1 MKRFLIALLIFI
13 CLALGAGVFWVRSTS
28 DRQGP
33 EIRFA
38 EDKNSVYEL
47 GPPKSE
53 LLEGVTAIDAK
64 DDDVSDTLTIESI
77 FARYTKLIEND
88 GLIIAFEHEEE
99 VFIMGDE
106 LRITQVL
113 YNLIN
118 NAINYIGEDKTVIVR
133 QTVKDERVRVEVI
146 DHGEGISKENL
157 KYIWD
162 RYYRVTEEHRRAK
175 IGTGLGLSIVKNI
188 LIAHDAEY
196 GVESKPG
203 EGSDFWFSMPIIPT
217 DTEE

>member
-1 MKRFLIALLIFI
+1 
-13 CLALGAGVFWVRSTS
+13 
-28 DRQGP
+28 
-33 EIRFA
+33 
-38 EDKNSVYEL
+38 
-47 GPPKSE
+47 
-53 LLEGVTAIDAK
+53 
-64 DDDVSDTLTIESI
+64 
-77 FARYTKLIEND
+77 
-88 GLIIAFEHEEE
+88 
-99 VFIMGDE
+99 MGDE

-118 NAINYIGEDKTVIVR
+118 NAINYIGDDKTVIVR
-133 QTVKDERVRVEVI
+133 QTVKEERVRIEVI
-146 DHGEGISKENL
+146 DHGEGISEENL

-162 RYYRVTEEHRRAK
+162 RYYRVSEEHRRAK

-196 GVESKPG
+196 GVESTLG